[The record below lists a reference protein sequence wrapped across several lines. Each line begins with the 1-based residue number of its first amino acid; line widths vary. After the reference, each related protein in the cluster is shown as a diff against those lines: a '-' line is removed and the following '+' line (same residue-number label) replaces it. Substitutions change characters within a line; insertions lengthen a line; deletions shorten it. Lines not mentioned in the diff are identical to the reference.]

1 MNKPRIK
8 DKMGLFLG
16 LGILMFSMLCAPAF
30 ALGGEYNYEGYP
42 LQTIE
47 NGTLK
52 GDVYISAGDN
62 CGLND
67 SSWSKQPNTLITNF
81 TDVPTSGIEWAELK
95 VGVWGGSRNYA
106 GWVTASLNNNTSSSI
121 PVGTSNLYRYDPSP
135 NATGCG
141 SIVWLANYTCTDV
154 VQNLTAGDTSTITA
168 NVTAWQNS
176 TKFDG
181 RIYGSV
187 LIVGYESGD
196 CYTQYWIN
204 QDLLNLHK
212 NTTSPATYSD
222 LDANFTW
229 FNGTAYKPCPLGNT
243 TLTVAYFA
251 GDDDQ
256 NDYLYFN
263 VPNDDDTPYNL
274 SNFNWN
280 IASHDF
286 WKLDNNNVANE
297 TCDGLSGT
305 HTYFDLHT
313 FGVKNLTNYNDGNN
327 YAIFWRGHGNDTG
340 GETEIYDPP
349 YTYPILTINPN
360 TESYYTPYLAVF
372 KTTKIT
378 TYDFSEDTA
387 GRAGEDVFA
396 YRYKN
401 NSRAPITNDVPDIE
415 FTPAQYT
422 NIKADDGIF
431 QQDETDADGN
441 YAAHRFVFDASC
453 CANASNF
460 DAFNVTWNGRGYHD
474 AGGTSNGAYLYIW
487 NFNTGAYEELDNC
500 DGIGTEQYLTG
511 EKTDNLGNYIN
522 NGQVIVLAEQKT
534 AHDML
539 DASHIDTD
547 YVKLLLKP
555 KA

>member
-1 MNKPRIK
+1 MKKPRMK
-8 DKMGLFLG
+8 NKMGLFLG
-16 LGILMFSMLCAPAF
+16 LGILILCMFCAPAF

-47 NGTLK
+47 HGTVK
-52 GDVYISAGDN
+52 GDVYINAGDN
-62 CGLND
+62 CGLYGI
-67 SSWSKQPNTLITNF
+67 SKQPNTLITNF
-81 TDVPTSGIEWAELK
+81 TDVPTSGVKWAELK
-95 VGVWGGSRNYA
+95 VGVWGGSRNYY
-106 GWVTASLNNNTSSSI
+106 GWVTASLNDTTI
-121 PVGTSNLYRYDPSP
+121 GTSNLYRYAPSP

-154 VQNLTAGDTSTITA
+154 VQGLNHGTITA
-168 NVTAWQNS
+168 NVTTWQNS
-176 TKFDG
+176 TNFDG
-181 RIYGSV
+181 RIYGAV
-187 LIVGYESGD
+187 LIVVYESGD

-280 IASHDF
+280 ITSHDF

-305 HTYFDLHT
+305 HTNFDLHT
-313 FGVKNLTNYNDGNN
+313 FGVKNLTNYSDGNN
-327 YAIFWRGHGNDTG
+327 YAILWRGHGNDTG

-360 TESYYTPYLAVF
+360 TESYYTPFLAVL
-372 KTTKIT
+372 KTTNIT

-387 GRAGEDVFA
+387 GRADVDLFA
-396 YRYKN
+396 YRYQIPDSSSPTPN
-401 NSRAPITNDVPDIE
+401 NVPSTE
-415 FTPAQYT
+415 FTSTEYN
-422 NIKADDGIF
+422 NIKADDGTY
-431 QQDETDADGN
+431 QLDESGTDN
-441 YAAHRFVFDASC
+441 YAAHRFVFNVSC
-453 CANASNF
+453 CSDASNF
-460 DAFNVTWNGRGYHD
+460 DAINVTWDGKGLND
-474 AGGTSNGAYLYIW
+474 AGNGVTLYIWNYSNGAYEQLATCS
-487 NFNTGAYEELDNC
+487 NTA
-500 DGIGTEQYLTG
+500 EQTLTG
-511 EKTDNLGNYIN
+511 EKTANLSNYIN
-522 NGQVIVLAEQKT
+522 NDKLITVLAEQNSKT
-534 AHDML
+534 
-539 DASHIDTD
+539 SIDGDSEIYTD
-547 YVKLLLKP
+547 YAKLVLKQ
-555 KA
+555 